1 MEFSMGKIIKKDGEY
16 YIICND
22 YDEVVKYVSDR
33 SSEFEIEKI
42 NRKRKLLI
50 STNSGKGFVLLKMVL
65 NRLEAKREREFIL
78 ISKGGIIDV
87 EG

>member
-1 MEFSMGKIIKKDGEY
+1 MWKIKKKGGEY

-50 STNSGKGFVLLKMVL
+50 STKSGKGFVLLKMVL
-65 NRLEAKREREFIL
+65 NRLEAKRERDFIL
-78 ISKGGIIDV
+78 ISKGGVIDV
-87 EG
+87 ED

>member
-1 MEFSMGKIIKKDGEY
+1 MWKIIKKDGEY

-50 STNSGKGFVLLKMVL
+50 STKSGKGFVLLKMVL

-78 ISKGGIIDV
+78 ISKGEIIDV
-87 EG
+87 AG

>member
-1 MEFSMGKIIKKDGEY
+1 MWKIIKKDGEY
-16 YIICND
+16 YSICND
-22 YDEVVKYVSDR
+22 YDEVVKYASDR
-33 SSEFEIEKI
+33 SSQFEIEKI

-65 NRLEAKREREFIL
+65 NSLEAKREKDFIVIKKEFVV
-78 ISKGGIIDV
+78 DV

>member
-1 MEFSMGKIIKKDGEY
+1 MLKIVIDGREY

-22 YDEVVKYVSDR
+22 YDEVIKYVNDR
-33 SSEFEIEKI
+33 SSDFKIEKI
-42 NRKRKLLI
+42 NRKRKMLI

-78 ISKGGIIDV
+78 IVRGV
-87 EG
+87 